1 MEEKQNIKNLTS
13 GFCLEVW
20 GRPPS
25 PDVVC
30 AGDAIT
36 SKKFFTSV
44 SFGVFELWGL
54 GVVGFLSC
62 EFFEFFFFL
71 VFEFLSCGF
80 CELPP
85 DMGAA
90 AH

>member
-1 MEEKQNIKNLTS
+1 MI
-13 GFCLEVW
+13 
-20 GRPPS
+20 
-25 PDVVC
+25 
-30 AGDAIT
+30 
-36 SKKFFTSV
+36 
-44 SFGVFELWGL
+44 FGVFELWGL

-62 EFFEFFFFL
+62 GFFEFWFFL

-85 DMGAA
+85 GMGAA